1 MAHFAEINEDNIV
14 QRVIVVANEDTA
26 DEEGNEVEAIGA
38 QFCADLLGG
47 TWVQTSYND
56 NFRLHYAR
64 AGMLYDPEGDFFY
77 EPKPYPSWTWDEE
90 INYWKAPVP
99 YPAPESE
106 EAFLEDPHFYRW
118 DEENQQWVDKAVV

>member
-38 QFCADLLGG
+38 QFCTDLLGG

-64 AGMLYDPEGDFFY
+64 AGMLYDQRETFSTSRSLTHLGHGM
-77 EPKPYPSWTWDEE
+77 KRS
-90 INYWKAPVP
+90 ISGKHL
-99 YPAPESE
+99 
-106 EAFLEDPHFYRW
+106 FLIQLLNRKKRF
-118 DEENQQWVDKAVV
+118 